1 MFKRSSHPLA
11 SLKYLGTICPC
22 LEKEEDGPARKAAWT
37 LSAAPIR
44 WHRKLRSASSP
55 KADASRGV
63 SGFLSGMFS
72 GGASDSAHYGALE
85 GSTLSVIDSIKGPSL
100 MIRPPSN
107 DVDCKCIPLKIIKT
121 IQIPSGVVDS
131 LVGSRSA
138 IQVLDKSG
146 RELLRFD
153 LLQPATASVPESE
166 WQDVQG
172 EGAVS
177 SREDADEK
185 TRDELIDQLEIL
197 VEWERRRQD
206 YLITM
211 GEEDDNKED
220 VDIDEYD
227 DGPTIERSSSKS
239 GNVITDKARK
249 IQHFAQREIEM
260 QKTKREREAR
270 KAKYVKEAG
279 GLKYTAI
286 AMANRS

>member
-1 MFKRSSHPLA
+1 MFQRSPYPLS

-37 LSAAPIR
+37 LSSAPIR
-44 WHRKLRSASSP
+44 WHRKLRSAPSSP
-55 KADASRGV
+55 KADAARGV
-63 SGFLSGMFS
+63 SGFLSGMFRATS
-72 GGASDSAHYGALE
+72 GSPADGGAHYDALE
-85 GSTLSVIDSIKGPSL
+85 GSTLSVVDSMTGPSL
-100 MIRPPSN
+100 TIRPPSN
-107 DVDCKCIPLKIIKT
+107 DVNGKCVPLKIIKT
-121 IQIPSGVVDS
+121 IRVPSGVIDS

-138 IQVLDKSG
+138 VQILDKSG

-153 LLQPATASVPESE
+153 LLKPTTASTPDSE
-166 WQDVQG
+166 WQETDG
-172 EGAVS
+172 
-177 SREDADEK
+177 REDADEK
-185 TRDELIDQLEIL
+185 TRDEFIDQLEIL

-206 YLITM
+206 YLITL
-211 GEEDDNKED
+211 GDEDDNTEN
-220 VDIDEYD
+220 VEVDEYD
-227 DGPTIERSSSKS
+227 DGPTGERSSSKS

-260 QKTKREREAR
+260 QKTKRERETR